1 MDYLSRARVGAQS
14 QTAGVSVAAEPHK
27 ETKQMKKGSKLVR
40 VGAFAMLVSVV
51 LLVVALLTFVVF
63 GGTNE
68 QSMVKKSQY
77 QAVFLA
83 DQNGQVYFGHLTI
96 LNSRYYKLSDIYY
109 VRVEQS
115 QTGSTATQ
123 NSGQN
128 VSLAK
133 LGNELHGPEDTMYI
147 SRDKVLFWENLKTD
161 GQVAKAIS
169 DYQKNGAKAT
179 ATPAASSTAAPAE
192 AAATATPKK

>member
-1 MDYLSRARVGAQS
+1 
-14 QTAGVSVAAEPHK
+14 
-27 ETKQMKKGSKLVR
+27 MKKGSKLVR